1 MADERLPQGLTDPRL
16 DAFVEA
22 LAITYAECQARFDR
36 SIGFDSQTFGQMV
49 YKSSWF
55 HLDQVAAADDGI
67 AVVRDASGFE
77 LDIEGVRLHPFK
89 VGHRTNDIYDRL
101 PSNELAFEV
110 MANQNLYQLSLLPE
124 IEPRMLVL
132 AHVGNPDD
140 GLCAVYVAAPIIRAE
155 GVKDWAFVVRIDH
168 FGDAADAGIPQPV
181 DIEPPELTILPD
193 DVGDEESSGSP
204 DA

>member
-1 MADERLPQGLTDPRL
+1 MSSRYSLRLMADARLPQVLTDPRL

-36 SIGFDSQTFGQMV
+36 AVGFDNQTFGQMV

-55 HLDQVAAADDGI
+55 HLDQVAVVDAGI
-67 AVVRDASGFE
+67 AVIRDSNSFE

-101 PSNELAFEV
+101 PSNELVFEL
-110 MANQNLYQLSLLPE
+110 MANQNLHQLSLLPE
-124 IEPRMLVL
+124 LQPQMLVL
-132 AHVGNPDD
+132 AHLGNPDD
-140 GLCAVYVAAPIIRAE
+140 GLCAVYVAAPIIRAG
-155 GVKDWAFVVRIDH
+155 GVKDWAFVVRVDH
-168 FGDAADAGIPQPV
+168 FGDAADAAGPPPV

-193 DVGDEESSGSP
+193 EAGD
-204 DA
+204 